1 MDLILVAVISLG
13 SDWLDCRGNLVCRFQ
28 EVCCV

>member
-13 SDWLDCRGNLVCRFQ
+13 AIGLCGPKGKACNLVCRF
-28 EVCCV
+28 